1 MNEAGRINPTAN
13 FEENKTKGEN
23 IEEVLQSYISVIETY
38 MTMDKSVANEMMLQ
52 LSYFLFEQHCYEYS
66 VIIWSRLLDI
76 GFKKDEIAAVIEEA
90 FVLPNLEETR
100 QNYKNNTEKYRDHIY
115 ADVPCDFEQLPYR
128 LIPVE
133 TNVYYLWDWNQCK
146 ISGKTIWLKDD
157 DGIETL
163 DTYDTTLYLDHW
175 DFFAPVSVKRKNP
188 DKLICF
194 LSQHK
199 SVFCYFMFPEFE
211 NIFGDSWYIFSSQ
224 NEIESF
230 FHTNRSKS
238 LPMEI
243 VGTENGVKEL
253 EEWRQR
259 EHSFRCSPKGRCGD
273 SVMLTIGIPSYN
285 RGHRALENIRHLQK
299 LPYDFEVEFLVVN
312 NCSIENTEGYDEI
325 EKLQEQDS
333 RISYYRFPDT
343 PGGHWSGYEA
353 INRAKGKFCCLLS
366 DEDSIL
372 LESVSKY
379 LRLIQKY
386 GSTLGFIN
394 SAGKIYYS
402 DLDKS
407 AILEKGGPA
416 FYFLFWRLNY
426 ISGLI
431 FNTSVWH
438 EKDLYSHLVSLGQKN
453 YFVAAY
459 GYNVGVLYICLEKNV
474 CLCKEQLFTEGKAE
488 KSSAGSEIKDG
499 KRILTYASL
508 GKRLEQLEGA
518 LQVLNDCS
526 SCLPVGLIKHVY
538 VNICYKVFFLLD
550 LYRRIYGEIEYSY
563 QEAYECILRASINN
577 IQNINTELQTGEY
590 AWIVEQIWQS
600 YSEYYS
606 LLDTLS

>member
-1 MNEAGRINPTAN
+1 MNEADFINHTAYLS
-13 FEENKTKGEN
+13 ENKAKEEN
-23 IEEVLQSYISVIETY
+23 IEEVLHLYISVIEKY
-38 MTMDKSVANEMMLQ
+38 MTIDESVANEMMLR

-66 VIIWSRLLDI
+66 VSIWSRLLDK
-76 GFKKDEIAAVIEEA
+76 GYKKDEIVSVIEEA
-90 FVLPNLEETR
+90 FVLPNIEEAK
-100 QNYKNNTEKYRDHIY
+100 QNYKDNAKKYRNHIY
-115 ADVPCDFEQLPYR
+115 KGMPCDFEQLPYR

-133 TNVYYLWDWNQCK
+133 TNVYYLWDWNQRK
-146 ISGKTIWLKDD
+146 ISGKTIWQKDD

-163 DTYDTTLYLDHW
+163 DTYDTILYLDTW
-175 DFFAPVSVKRKNP
+175 DFFTPISVKRKNP

-194 LSQHK
+194 RSQ
-199 SVFCYFMFPEFE
+199 SNTVFCYFMFPEFE
-211 NIFGDSWYIFSSQ
+211 NIFGDNWYVFNNQ
-224 NEIESF
+224 NEIETF
-230 FHTNRSKS
+230 FHTNRTKS
-238 LPMEI
+238 LPWEI
-243 VGTENGVKEL
+243 VGAENAVKEQ
-253 EEWRQR
+253 EEWIQK
-259 EHSFRCSPKGRCGD
+259 EHLFRCSEEGRSD
-273 SVMLTIGIPSYN
+273 DHVMLTIGIPSYN

-325 EKLQEQDS
+325 EKLQEQDR

-372 LESVSKY
+372 LENVSKY
-379 LRLIQKY
+379 LSLIQKY
-386 GSTLGFIN
+386 GSILGFIC
-394 SAGKIYYS
+394 SAGSIYYS
-402 DLDKS
+402 GIDKS

-416 FYFLFWRLNY
+416 FQLLFWRLNY

-438 EKDLYSHLVSLGQKN
+438 EMGLYSQLVSQGQKN

-474 CLCKEQLFTEGKAE
+474 GLCKDQLFTEGKAE
-488 KSSAGSEIKDG
+488 QNGAGAKTKDG
-499 KRILTYASL
+499 KKILTYATLS
-508 GKRLEQLEGA
+508 KRLEQLEGA
-518 LQVLNDCS
+518 LQVLNNCIS
-526 SCLPVGLIKHVY
+526 RLSAERIKHVY
-538 VNICYKVFFLLD
+538 VSICHQIFFLLN
-550 LYRRIYGEIEYSY
+550 LYRRIDGDVGCSY
-563 QEAYECILRASINN
+563 LEAYECILRASIDN
-577 IQNINTELQTGEY
+577 IQNIHTELQPGEY